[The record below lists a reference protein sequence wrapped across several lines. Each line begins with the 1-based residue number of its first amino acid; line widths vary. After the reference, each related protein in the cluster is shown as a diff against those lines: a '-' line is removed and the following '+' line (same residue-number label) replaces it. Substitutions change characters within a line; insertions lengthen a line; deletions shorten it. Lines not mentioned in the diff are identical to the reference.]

1 MCISSIRQ
9 IPSDRLASILH
20 SQILKKNHSSLI
32 LEFNANE
39 ITIVEFIQESVFVN
53 LKPFA
58 EIESEFDV

>member
-9 IPSDRLASILH
+9 IPSDRITSIFAFPN
-20 SQILKKNHSSLI
+20 SEKNHPQLI

-39 ITIVEFIQESVFVN
+39 IKTTEFIQESVFVH

-58 EIESEFDV
+58 EIVSEFDV

>member
-9 IPSDRLASILH
+9 IPSNKLAGILH
-20 SQILKKNHSSLI
+20 SSILKKNHSWLI

-39 ITIVEFIQESVFVN
+39 IIIVEFIQESVFVR